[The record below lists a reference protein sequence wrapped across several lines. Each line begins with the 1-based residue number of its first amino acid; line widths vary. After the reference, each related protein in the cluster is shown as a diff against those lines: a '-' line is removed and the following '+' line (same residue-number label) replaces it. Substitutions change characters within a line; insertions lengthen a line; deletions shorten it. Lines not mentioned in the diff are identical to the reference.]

1 MTYISIIFNDLFQ
14 YLPKNNRKASMP
26 AKMNTS
32 MTSAGR
38 TLSAQ
43 GRVSSTS
50 STLNLE
56 VTPWNLRN
64 HIKLQNL

>member
-1 MTYISIIFNDLFQ
+1 MTMKNKKKKTLEIDLFIITYISIIFNDLFL

-38 TLSAQ
+38 TLSA
-43 GRVSSTS
+43 
-50 STLNLE
+50 
-56 VTPWNLRN
+56 
-64 HIKLQNL
+64 